1 MQSPN
6 TKHKGSR
13 TGSRRGSVGVPHC
26 RKVNQHERGSPAS
39 LSVSPDSRGW
49 QRSDLEQYILIQASF
64 SAALAEWQ
72 QHWRAITTDSLAA
85 LAGHGIAISFRQS
98 ICGSYVATLLHRDGG
113 GIDSGLC
120 PSLIEARRIVLG
132 HGLEDSP

>member
-1 MQSPN
+1 M
-6 TKHKGSR
+6 
-13 TGSRRGSVGVPHC
+13 
-26 RKVNQHERGSPAS
+26 
-39 LSVSPDSRGW
+39 SPDSRGW

-72 QHWRAITTDSLAA
+72 QRWRAITTDSLAA
-85 LAGHGIAISFRQS
+85 LASHGIAISFRQS
-98 ICGSYVATLLHRDGG
+98 VCGSYVATLLHRDGG